1 MANGQSSTE
10 SANPSL
16 SPSVAF
22 TEGDHTSHADIS
34 MKISIIDIGSLFAMA
49 RHRQSVFDSVD
60 LMIMVFM
67 FIHVEKLKQN
77 SQ

>member
-1 MANGQSSTE
+1 
-10 SANPSL
+10 
-16 SPSVAF
+16 
-22 TEGDHTSHADIS
+22 

-67 FIHVEKLKQN
+67 FI
-77 SQ
+77 